1 MPRLP
6 KDTEKTDV
14 AVLTTEW
21 LPWLQRSERYTVV
34 TLILVLEG
42 IVGRATGRL
51 FFSSRMNSINL
62 LKPC

>member
-6 KDTEKTDV
+6 KDTEKMDV

-51 FFSSRMNSINL
+51 FFSSFFH
-62 LKPC
+62 PD